1 MSEEHNRLLKR
12 QIRKL
17 LPGGQV
23 PEGMEGFISAVDKS
37 YKEYEASQYLRD
49 RAVNLSS
56 EELNSKNKQLV
67 EKNELLDSFVYRVS
81 HDLKNPL
88 HNLISLVQ
96 MLKMT
101 MGEIEEN
108 SSIAKILSHMDRS
121 TDTMLVR
128 IQDLLELSRMDTL
141 LNSKPVLVNLE
152 DEFKLILENQ
162 TPAIEQH
169 QASVTFDFSALS
181 ELNFVLENIRSI
193 LSNFLC
199 NSIKYS
205 SPHRRPRIIVKTQC
219 LENEFC
225 LSFSDNGMGID
236 LNKDGKKL
244 FAMFKRLHDH
254 VEGSGVGLFIVKKIV
269 DAAGGRIE
277 VKSSIGVGTTFFI
290 FFPNSLIPEGKASYQ
305 EIR

>member
-23 PEGMEGFISAVDKS
+23 PEGMEDFISAVDKS

-49 RAVNLSS
+49 RAVSLSS
-56 EELNSKNKQLV
+56 EELKNKNKQLT
-67 EKNELLDSFVYRVS
+67 EKNDLLDSFVYRVS

-88 HNLISLVQ
+88 HNLTSLVQ
-96 MLKMT
+96 MLKLT

-108 SSIAKILSHMDRS
+108 SSVDKILSHMDRS

-128 IQDLLELSRMDTL
+128 IQDLLELSRMETF

-152 DEFKLILENQ
+152 DELQLILEDQN
-162 TPAIEQH
+162 PAIEQN

-181 ELNFVLENIRSI
+181 EVNFVLENMRSI
-193 LSNFLC
+193 LSNFLS
-199 NSIKYS
+199 NSIKYR
-205 SPHRRPRIIVKTQC
+205 SPDRQPMIAVRTQRF
-219 LENEFC
+219 EKEFC

-236 LNKDGKKL
+236 LEKDGKKL
-244 FAMFKRLHDH
+244 FAMFERLHNH
-254 VEGSGVGLFIVKKIV
+254 VEGSGVGLFIIKRIV
-269 DAAGGRIE
+269 DTAGGRIE
-277 VKSSIGVGTTFFI
+277 VKSSVGVGTTFNI
-290 FFPNSLIPEGKASYQ
+290 FFPNSLISEEKVSYQ
-305 EIR
+305 ELG